1 MSSAQC
7 YLYGS
12 GAATGTVAALDTYH
26 TIGIDEGGG
35 IARVRMNASGRFD
48 QALATWQTNLNA
60 AGLGHT
66 YTVSRSGGAVTISA
80 SGAFVLHLYGSAGLL
95 LGFASGSYASASSHT
110 SDQPCG
116 GHLELVGY
124 ECQLI
129 TNADRSELSQYRHGR
144 ALGLGFGNVDL
155 WRSSLYLNRA
165 DFDAALSVGYALTGR
180 IRVEGA
186 DATPYSASNPDG
198 YIDGFVVATPELET
212 YGQAERF
219 ARVSILVA
227 VPR

>member
-1 MSSAQC
+1 MSHVQA

-35 IARVRMNASGRFD
+35 ITRVRMNTSGRFD
-48 QALATWQTNLNA
+48 QALATWQTNINA

-66 YTVSRSGGAVTISA
+66 YTVSRSGNAVTIAATGS
-80 SGAFVLHLYGSAGLL
+80 FVLHLYGSAGLL
-95 LGFASGSYASASSHT
+95 LGFASGSYASATTHT
-110 SDQPCG
+110 SDQPCS

-124 ECQLI
+124 ECQLV
-129 TNADRSELSQYRHGR
+129 TNADRSELLQYRHGR

-155 WRSSLYLNRA
+155 WRSALYLNRD
-165 DFDAALSVGYALTGR
+165 DFTAALDVGYALTGR
-180 IRVEGA
+180 IRVQGA
-186 DATPYSASNPDG
+186 DATAYSASNPDG
-198 YIDGFVVATPELET
+198 FVDGFVVTTPELET